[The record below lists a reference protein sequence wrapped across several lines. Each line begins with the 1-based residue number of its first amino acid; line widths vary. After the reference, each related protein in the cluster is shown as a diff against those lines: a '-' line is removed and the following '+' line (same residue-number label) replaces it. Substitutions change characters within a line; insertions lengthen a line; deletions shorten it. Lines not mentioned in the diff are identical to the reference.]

1 MIGNTKQYSRVYDL
15 LRGSLR
21 RLSGNEQYV
30 LGSLLKYNMAEDWSC
45 FTSDF
50 VAVGGG
56 VSGVSCCQ
64 YLAENEP
71 NSSITLL
78 APKDLVKLV
87 TSHKKVT
94 RTLEEVVVEERP
106 SFKLSENYPNIRVIN
121 EFVTEICHRSKLG

>member
-1 MIGNTKQYSRVYDL
+1 
-15 LRGSLR
+15 
-21 RLSGNEQYV
+21 
-30 LGSLLKYNMAEDWSC
+30 MAEDC
-45 FTSDF
+45 GHITSDF

-64 YLAENEP
+64 HLAENEP
-71 NSSITLL
+71 NSSIILL

-94 RTLEEVVVEERP
+94 RILEEVVVEERP

-121 EFVTEICHRSKLG
+121 EFVTEIYHRSKLGSRFFES